1 MKVTVAYALPHQQTL
16 EEMDVPEGTT
26 VQEAVGM
33 SHVLEKHPEVDLSAN
48 KVGVLG
54 KLVKMDTELRD
65 GDRVEIYRSL
75 PKKTRDP
82 YANDKKERIRA
93 KKERQEAVG
102 DE

>member
-16 EEMDVPEGTT
+16 EELDVPEGTT

-33 SHVLEKHPEVDLSAN
+33 SHVLEKHPEVDLSVN

-54 KLVKMDTELRD
+54 KLVKIDTELRD

-93 KKERQEAVG
+93 KKERREAVG